1 VLKVS
6 HLTVPNGSLSGLS
19 WLKELFEMKK
29 FRHPLILSLAA
40 FLPGCLFFLQ
50 SGIPHSAP
58 QFDHTALHVR
68 DLQKSSEF
76 YAKVMRLEKMPE
88 PFKDGRHIWFRI
100 GPHDQLHVI
109 AGATDATE
117 HPIDVHLAFRVS
129 SLPEFMTHLNQMQ
142 VSYRSFKGDDKTVTV
157 RPDGVKQVYL
167 QDPDGYWIEV
177 NDVKF

>member
-1 VLKVS
+1 MEKI
-6 HLTVPNGSLSGLS
+6 
-19 WLKELFEMKK
+19 K
-29 FRHPLILSLAA
+29 HPFILSLAA
-40 FLPGCLFFLQ
+40 LLPGGLLFLQ
-50 SGIPHSAP
+50 SGIPNTAP

-109 AGATDATE
+109 AGATDVTE
-117 HPIDVHLAFRVS
+117 HSIDVHLAFRVS
-129 SLPEFMTHLNQMQ
+129 SLPEFMTHLDQMQ

>member
-1 VLKVS
+1 
-6 HLTVPNGSLSGLS
+6 
-19 WLKELFEMKK
+19 MKK
-29 FRHPLILSLAA
+29 IRNSFLFSLAG
-40 FLPGCLFFLQ
+40 FLPGCLLIFQ
-50 SGIPHSAP
+50 SGIPNSAP
-58 QFDHTALHVR
+58 QFDHIALHVH

-76 YAKVMRLEKMPE
+76 YEKVMRLEKVPE

-100 GPHDQLHVI
+100 GPHDQLHVV
-109 AGATDATE
+109 AGATDVTE

-129 SLPEFMTHLNQMQ
+129 SLPDFMTHLDQMQ
-142 VSYRSFKGDDKTVTV
+142 VKYRNFKTDEKTVTH